1 MFNKLV
7 ASQGKKKGLGG
18 LGSTAASILVH
29 AGLLG
34 GLVAIGVGAQQAQK
48 KKEDLVNF
56 VELKEDKPPP
66 PKPNEPPPPPPPPP
80 KADEPPPVVKGT
92 QEIVPPQEPPQEIP
106 KVDPNERAVNAED
119 FSGQGKLGG
128 VSNGVD
134 NGQAQDVSKR
144 ETPPDEGT
152 YELSAVEEQ
161 PRPSNIPEFQRL
173 LERNYPPL
181 LREAGVTGTVQVRMR
196 VEEDGTV
203 DASSISIESA
213 SNDQFGDATKRAVAR
228 LRFRPA
234 KVGGHAVKVWVT
246 LPVTWAI
253 SR

>member
-7 ASQGKKKGLGG
+7 ASEGKKRSVWSVGG
-18 LGSTAASILVH
+18 TAASLLVH

-34 GLVAIGVGAQQAQK
+34 AIVAIGVGAQQAHK
-48 KKEDLVNF
+48 KKEELVNF

-66 PKPNEPPPPPPPPP
+66 PPKQEPPPPPPPP
-80 KADEPPPVVKGT
+80 KDEPPPVVKGT
-92 QEIVPPQEPPQEIP
+92 QELVPPQEPPQEIP
-106 KVDPNERAVNAED
+106 KVDPTEKAVNAED

-128 VSNGVD
+128 VAAGTD

-144 ETPPDEGT
+144 DTPPDEGT

-161 PRPSNIPEFQRL
+161 PRVTNGAELQRL

-181 LREAGVTGTVQVRMR
+181 LREAGVTGTVTVKMR

-203 DASSISIESA
+203 DANSISIEDA
-213 SNDQFGDATKRAVAR
+213 SNDQFADATKRSVAR

-234 KVGGHAVKVWVT
+234 KVGGRPVKVWVI
-246 LPVTWAI
+246 LPVTWQV
-253 SR
+253 SH

>member
-7 ASQGKKKGLGG
+7 ASEGKKKSMWSLGAG
-18 LGSTAASILVH
+18 AASILVH
-29 AGLLG
+29 GGLLA
-34 GLVAIGVGAQQAQK
+34 GLVAIGVGAQQHNK

-66 PKPNEPPPPPPPPP
+66 PPPKNEPPPPPPPP

-92 QEIVPPQEPPQEIP
+92 QELVPPEQPPPDIP
-106 KVDPNERAVNAED
+106 KVDPNEHAVNAAD

-144 ETPPDEGT
+144 DAPPDEGT

-161 PRPSNIPEFQRL
+161 PRPSNVAEFTRL

-196 VEEDGTV
+196 VEEDGHV
-203 DASSISIESA
+203 DPASITIEST
-213 SNDQFGDATKRAVAR
+213 SNDQFGDATKRAVER

-234 KVGGHAVKVWVT
+234 KVGGRPVKVWVT
-246 LPVTWAI
+246 LPVTWQI
-253 SR
+253 TH

>member
-7 ASQGKKKGLGG
+7 ASQGSKKSAWSLGG
-18 LGSTAASILVH
+18 TVASLVVH
-29 AGLLG
+29 AGLLAAI
-34 GLVAIGVGAQQAQK
+34 VAIGVGAQQAQK
-48 KKEDLVNF
+48 KKEELVNF

-66 PKPNEPPPPPPPPP
+66 PKNEPPPPPPPPKP
-80 KADEPPPVVKGT
+80 DEPAPVVKGT
-92 QEIVPPQEPPQEIP
+92 QELVPPEQPPPEIP
-106 KVDPNERAVNAED
+106 KVDPTERAVNAED

-128 VSNGVD
+128 VSNGTE

-144 ETPPDEGT
+144 DTPPDEGT

-161 PRPSNIPEFQRL
+161 PRVANGPELQRL

-181 LREAGVTGTVQVRMR
+181 LREAGVTGQVSVRMR

-203 DASSISIESA
+203 DPASITIEDA
-213 SNDQFGDATKRAVAR
+213 SNDQFADATKRTVAR

-234 KVGGHAVKVWVT
+234 KVGGRPVKVWVI
-246 LPVTWAI
+246 LPVTWQV
-253 SR
+253 SH

>member
-7 ASQGKKKGLGG
+7 ASQGKKKGMGS
-18 LGSTAASILVH
+18 LGSTAASVLVH

-34 GLVAIGVGAQQAQK
+34 GLVAIGVGAQQAHK
-48 KKEDLVNF
+48 KKEELVTF
-56 VELKEDKPPP
+56 AEIKEDKPPP
-66 PKPNEPPPPPPPPP
+66 PKNEPPPPPPPP
-80 KADEPPPVVKGT
+80 KAEEPPPVVKGT
-92 QEIVPPQEPPQEIP
+92 QELTPPQTPPQEIP
-106 KVDPNERAVNAED
+106 KVDPTEHAVSPED

-128 VSNGVD
+128 VANGVD

-144 ETPPDEGT
+144 DTPPDEGT

-161 PRPSNIPEFQRL
+161 PRPSNVAEFQRL

-203 DASSISIESA
+203 DAESITVESA
-213 SNDQFGDATKRAVAR
+213 SNDQFADATKRAVAR

-246 LPVTWAI
+246 LPVTWQI
-253 SR
+253 SH